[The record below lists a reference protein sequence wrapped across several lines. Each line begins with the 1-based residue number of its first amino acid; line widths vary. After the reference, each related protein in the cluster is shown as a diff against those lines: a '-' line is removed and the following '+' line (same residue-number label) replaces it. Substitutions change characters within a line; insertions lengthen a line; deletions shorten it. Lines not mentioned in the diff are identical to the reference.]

1 MFKIRLGSERFTLSV
16 DDISSPSLFDTSLAT
31 ELTSVT
37 PVTAI
42 TSGLDSNTSGNS
54 GEPPARKAL
63 PPVDVPGSNTDLDRF
78 KEDLQ
83 AQTAP
88 TFSIDLGNDLASLL
102 KDLASGNTSAAQ
114 ADASKVQVDL
124 QTQDASS
131 VAGTP
136 TGTPLETLIGKISD
150 SLNSGSV
157 QGVPQDGAQHDL
169 ANFLV
174 ENGQGS
180 GSLINTSA

>member
-1 MFKIRLGSERFTLSV
+1 MSIE
-16 DDISSPSLFDTSLAT
+16 DISSSSLFDTSLTA

-37 PVTAI
+37 PITAI
-42 TSGLDSNTSGNS
+42 TSNLDSNNSGNS
-54 GEPPARKAL
+54 RDTPTQKELPAA
-63 PPVDVPGSNTDLDRF
+63 DVSGANTGLDRF
-78 KEDLQ
+78 KADLQ

-88 TFSIDLGNDLASLL
+88 TLSRDLGNDLASLL
-102 KDLASGNTSAAQ
+102 KDLNSGNTSAAQ
-114 ADASKVQVDL
+114 ADASKVQAEL

-136 TGTPLETLIGKISD
+136 TGNPLDTLIGEISD

-157 QGVPQDGAQHDL
+157 DGAPQEGAQHDL

-174 ENGQGS
+174 ENGQGT
-180 GSLINTSA
+180 GSLINTTA

>member
-1 MFKIRLGSERFTLSV
+1 MSIE
-16 DDISSPSLFDTSLAT
+16 DISSSSLFDTSLTA

-37 PVTAI
+37 PITAI
-42 TSGLDSNTSGNS
+42 TSSMDSNNSGNS
-54 GEPPARKAL
+54 RETPTQKAPPAA
-63 PPVDVPGSNTDLDRF
+63 DISGANTGPDRF
-78 KEDLQ
+78 NADLQ

-88 TFSIDLGNDLASLL
+88 SLPRNLGNDLASLL
-102 KDLASGNTSAAQ
+102 KDLNSGNTSAAK
-114 ADASKVQVDL
+114 ADASKVQADL

-136 TGTPLETLIGKISD
+136 TGNPLDTLIGKISD
-150 SLNSGSV
+150 SLDSGSL
-157 QGVPQDGAQHDL
+157 QRAPQDGAQHDL

-174 ENGQGS
+174 ENGQGT